1 MAGELINSFRD
12 ALRAQVDRS
21 SLVTSEYIVNNFTH
35 PRDDRRQWSWKDH
48 EFQIDIADCK
58 DREVAVI
65 KPAQTGLSTLQIR
78 LILAFL
84 AQHDYL
90 KAAYVLPTS
99 AFARE
104 FTQSRFNPAI
114 ESSPKIA
121 SLVSTD
127 TDNTSIK
134 KIGSCFLILRG
145 TSGTTSAISVD
156 LDLLI
161 VDELDFCN
169 AEVLSSFSSR
179 LQHSDLKLKRD
190 FSTPTLPGY
199 GISSKYDESSQA
211 VRLVKHDLC
220 GQWAEIQF
228 FRDVVIPGFDRPTHD
243 FRDEHLLYLDVNEAY
258 YKCECC
264 GRPISEENLADP
276 TKREWVDKN
285 PGHFRKGFRVAP
297 WDLVRYN
304 PLAEVLGDIR
314 KYHYADWVNFRAGL
328 EYESSDNSF
337 MVSVI
342 ERNTVV
348 NPVALDTLLS
358 GGYYGLFIG
367 VDLGKVAH
375 LVVGAATEKGLDIIL
390 ACQIDVSKLPDQ
402 NLGKLLVKLARAV
415 RTPRQVVD
423 SMPDYSVA
431 LHLHASNCGFGAI
444 YGANSSSLDIYV
456 WDEKKG
462 IVKIDRDLHFDD
474 LADAVNGGKIRF
486 PTDQPLMKQHL
497 SVMKK
502 ATVET
507 SKGKVKKWIS
517 TSTEDHFGHALGYC
531 WAAYAS
537 IAERYVVKPVVMPPA
552 AGKVKLKT

>member
-1 MAGELINSFRD
+1 MAGNLISNFRES
-12 ALRAQVDRS
+12 LQAQVDRS
-21 SLVTSEYIVNNFTH
+21 SLVTSDWIVSNFTH
-35 PRDDRRQWSWKDH
+35 PRDDRRNWSWKDH
-48 EFQIDIADCK
+48 EFQIDIADCD

-121 SLVSTD
+121 GLVSSD

-161 VDELDFCN
+161 VDELDFCSQD
-169 AEVLSSFSSR
+169 VLSSFSSR

-190 FSTPTLPGY
+190 FSTPTLPGF
-199 GISSKYDESSQA
+199 GISAKYAESSQA
-211 VRLVKHDLC
+211 VRMVKHDVC
-220 GQWAEIQF
+220 GHWVNLSF
-228 FRDVVIPGFDRPTHD
+228 FSDVVIPGFDQATSD
-243 FRDEHLLYLDVNEAY
+243 FRVDHLPFVDVSQAW
-258 YKCECC
+258 YKCPHC
-264 GRPISEENLADP
+264 GHAVTEANLADP
-276 TKREWVDKN
+276 DKRSWVDKH
-285 PGHFRKGFRVAP
+285 PGHFRKGFRVTP
-297 WDLVRYN
+297 WDLVKYN

-314 KYHYADWVNFRAGL
+314 KYHYGDWVNFRTGL
-328 EYESSDNSF
+328 EFESADNSF
-337 MVSVI
+337 MESVI
-342 ERNTVV
+342 DRNTVI
-348 NPVALDTLLS
+348 NPVALDTLLA

-375 LVVGAATEKGLDIIL
+375 LVVGAASEKGLDIL
-390 ACQIDVSKLPDQ
+390 CAVQIDVSKLPDQ
-402 NLGKLLVKLARAV
+402 NLGKLLVKLSRAV
-415 RTPRQVVD
+415 RCPRQVVD

-431 LHLHASNCGFGAI
+431 LHLHAMNCGFGAV
-444 YGANSSSLDIYV
+444 YGTNSSNLDIYV

-462 IVKIDRDLHFDD
+462 MVKMDRDLHFDD
-474 LADAVNGGKIRF
+474 LAGAVNSGKIRF

-502 ATVET
+502 ASVET
-507 SKGKVKKWIS
+507 AKGKVKKWVS

-537 IAERYVVKPVVMPPA
+537 ISERYVLTPLIMPPSV
-552 AGKVKLKT
+552 GKVRLKT

>member
-1 MAGELINSFRD
+1 MAGELISSFRES
-12 ALRAQVDRS
+12 LQAQVDRS

-35 PRDDRRQWSWKDH
+35 PRDDRKSWSWKDH

-84 AQHDYL
+84 AQNDYL

-99 AFARE
+99 SFARE
-104 FTQSRFNPAI
+104 FVQSRFNPAI

-121 SLVSTD
+121 SLVSND

-134 KIGSCFLILRG
+134 KIGSCFLITRG

-161 VDELDFCN
+161 VDELDFCSQ
-169 AEVLSSFSSR
+169 EVLSSFSSR

-199 GISSKYDESSQA
+199 GISAKYDESSQA
-211 VRLVKHDLC
+211 VRLVKHDVC
-220 GQWAEIQF
+220 GQWVELQF
-228 FRDVVIPGFDRPTHD
+228 FRDVIIPDFDKPVHD
-243 FRDEHLLYLDVNEAY
+243 FRDEHLLYVDVNQAFY
-258 YKCECC
+258 QCPHCHN
-264 GRPISEENLADP
+264 PVSEVNLSDP
-276 TKREWVDKN
+276 DKRQWVDKH
-285 PGHFRKGFRVAP
+285 PGHFRKGFRVTP
-297 WDLVRYN
+297 WDLVKYN

-314 KYHYADWVNFRAGL
+314 KYHYADWVNFRVGS

-342 ERNTVV
+342 DRNTVV
-348 NPVALDTLLS
+348 TPIPLDRLLA
-358 GGYYGLFIG
+358 GGFYGFYIG

-375 LVVGAATEKGLDIIL
+375 LVVGAATDTGLDIVL
-390 ACQIDVSKLPDQ
+390 AAQIDVAKLPDQ

-431 LHLHASNCGFGAI
+431 LHIHASNCG
-444 YGANSSSLDIYV
+444 YGAVYGTNSTSLDIYV
-456 WDEKKG
+456 WDDKKG
-462 IVKIDRDLHFDD
+462 MVKMDRDLHFDD
-474 LADAVNGGKIRF
+474 LADAVNSGKVRF
-486 PTDQPLMKQHL
+486 PVDQPLMKQHL

-507 SKGKVKKWIS
+507 AKGKVKKWIS
-517 TSTEDHFGHALGYC
+517 TSTEDHFAHALGYC

-537 IAERYVVKPVVMPPA
+537 VEERYTVRAVVMPPA
-552 AGKVKLKT
+552 AGKVRMKT